1 MAEYRLSPAAE
12 SDMEGIWRYTQLQW
26 GIEQA
31 HRYTDTL
38 TAVFEELA
46 ESPKTAPACDH
57 IRRGYRR
64 RRVERH
70 IVYFRMTGY
79 GIEVVR
85 ILYDR
90 MDAARHM

>member
-12 SDMEGIWRYTQLQW
+12 SDMEEIWRYTRKQW

-38 TAVFEELA
+38 TAAFEELA
-46 ESPKTAPACDH
+46 KAPKTAPACDH

-64 RRVERH
+64 RGVERH
-70 IVYFRMTGY
+70 IIYFRMTSY

-85 ILYDR
+85 ILHDR
-90 MDAARHM
+90 MDAVLHM

>member
-1 MAEYRLSPAAE
+1 MAEYRLSLAAE
-12 SDMEGIWRYTQLQW
+12 SDMEGIWRYTRKQW

-38 TAVFEELA
+38 TAAFEELA
-46 ESPKTAPACDH
+46 EAPKTAPACDH

-64 RRVERH
+64 RGVERH

-85 ILYDR
+85 VLHDR
-90 MDAARHM
+90 MAAARYL